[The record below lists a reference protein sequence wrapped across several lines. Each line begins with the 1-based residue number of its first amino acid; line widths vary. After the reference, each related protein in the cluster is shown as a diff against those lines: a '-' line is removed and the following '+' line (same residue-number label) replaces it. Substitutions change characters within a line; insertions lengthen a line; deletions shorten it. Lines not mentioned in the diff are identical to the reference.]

1 MASQQFP
8 PQKQESQPGK
18 EHLMDPRPEA
28 IIKHYKPANKLQ
40 VQKQRTVWCMFV
52 SNDRRASI

>member
-1 MASQQFP
+1 MASQQQFP

-28 IIKHYKPANKLQ
+28 ITQHYKAANKLQ
-40 VQKQRTVWCMFV
+40 VIQVFDSTCSRL
-52 SNDRRASI
+52 